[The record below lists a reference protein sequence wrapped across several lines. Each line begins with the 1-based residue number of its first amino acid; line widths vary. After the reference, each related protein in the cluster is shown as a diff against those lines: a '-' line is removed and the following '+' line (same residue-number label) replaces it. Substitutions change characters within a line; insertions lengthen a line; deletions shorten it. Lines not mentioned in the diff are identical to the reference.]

1 MTTSESKDQFF
12 CNKTNRFESIRIT
25 NRIESRIGMLYFP
38 VQNRDCE
45 NLLFSIIMLRLLF
58 RGWSW
63 TGQVGPL
70 WLVLLSSAFT
80 HFFSHSVATSIAV
93 AHPPAA
99 DSCELTCHSFG
110 VCHKSTC
117 RLLQGPTSFD
127 RMHILHVSGLARS
140 GSDLEVPVAS
150 M

>member
-1 MTTSESKDQFF
+1 MQYNIIIIIIIYGDIPGITKS
-12 CNKTNRFESIRIT
+12 SIP
-25 NRIESRIGMLYFP
+25 NPVFP

-63 TGQVGPL
+63 TGQIGPL

-80 HFFSHSVATSIAV
+80 HFFRHSVATSIAV
-93 AHPPAA
+93 ANPPAA
-99 DSCELTCHSFG
+99 DSCELTCHSVG

-127 RMHILHVSGLARS
+127 RMHTLHSGLARS
-140 GSDLEVPVAS
+140 GSDLEVPVYSVYVDRIHLAV
-150 M
+150 